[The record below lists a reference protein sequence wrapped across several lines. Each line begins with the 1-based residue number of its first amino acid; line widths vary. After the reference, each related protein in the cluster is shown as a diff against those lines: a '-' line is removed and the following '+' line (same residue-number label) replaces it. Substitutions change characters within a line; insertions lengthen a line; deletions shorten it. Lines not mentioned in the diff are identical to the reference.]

1 MIYKIMGDFD
11 FKSLDYIFQKS
22 GGFFK
27 FVFKNK
33 SLYLSLINIEDKEK
47 ALQVM
52 NNIFQDKNKFLIIEI
67 TEKNIMN
74 EDKFIIEW
82 CRDNFVILEKQRYEL
97 ENNEKIKN
105 MMLVL
110 DNFENILENMRKEG
124 LNVKGNKQTNKEK
137 RKTKEGT

>member
-22 GGFFK
+22 GSFFK

-52 NNIFQDKNKFLIIEI
+52 NNIFQDKNRFLIIEI

-97 ENNEKIKN
+97 ENQEKIKN

-110 DNFENILENMRKEG
+110 DSFENILDNMRKEG